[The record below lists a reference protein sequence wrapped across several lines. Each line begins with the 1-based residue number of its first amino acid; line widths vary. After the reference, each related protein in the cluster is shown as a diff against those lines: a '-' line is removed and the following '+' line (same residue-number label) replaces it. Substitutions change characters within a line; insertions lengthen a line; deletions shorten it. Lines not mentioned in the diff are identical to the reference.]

1 LFLTRAGLPDFRYDI
16 STGDSCE
23 MAAHFIDLLDNLR
36 GRIARMTGLVQDIV
50 TKSVESVTHLDADL
64 ARRVI
69 DLDNRIDDEEV
80 AIEKQAI
87 DLLALYQPAAIDL
100 RMITM
105 IIKVNGDFERIAD
118 CAVNISQRI
127 PLLAKMGEYI
137 VSTDLRL
144 MANTVV
150 SNLRDTINAF
160 NLNDID
166 LSKQVLRGDDVLD
179 ALYHQIVQE
188 TLAVLESDQHR
199 ANRDLSTIMI
209 AKNLERIGDHC
220 TNIAED
226 IVYVQ
231 SGRIIRHRHAV

>member
-1 LFLTRAGLPDFRYDI
+1 
-16 STGDSCE
+16 
-23 MAAHFIDLLDNLR
+23 
-36 GRIARMTGLVQDIV
+36 MTALVQDIV
-50 TKSVESVTHLDADL
+50 EKSVESVVNLDDNL
-64 ARRVI
+64 ARSAMGA
-69 DLDNRIDDEEV
+69 DDRIDEEEV
-80 AIEKQAI
+80 NIERQAI
-87 DLLALYQPAAIDL
+87 DLLALYQPAASDL

-118 CAVNISQRI
+118 CAVNVAQRV
-127 PLLAKMGEYI
+127 PLLAKMGDYL
-137 VSTDLRL
+137 VSSDLRL

-150 SNLRDTINAF
+150 STLRDTINAY

-166 LSKQVLRGDDVLD
+166 LAKQVLRADDVLD

-188 TLAVLESDQHR
+188 TLSVLESEQHR

>member
-1 LFLTRAGLPDFRYDI
+1 LETLTM
-16 STGDSCE
+16 SH
-23 MAAHFIDLLDNLR
+23 HFADLLDSLR
-36 GRIARMTGLVQDIV
+36 ARIARMTALVQDIV
-50 TKSVESVTHLDADL
+50 EKSVESVVNLDDNL
-64 ARRVI
+64 ARSAMGA
-69 DLDNRIDDEEV
+69 DDRIDEEEV
-80 AIEKQAI
+80 NIERQAI
-87 DLLALYQPAAIDL
+87 DLLALYQPAASDL

-118 CAVNISQRI
+118 CAVNVAQRV
-127 PLLAKMGEYI
+127 PLLAKMGDYL
-137 VSTDLRL
+137 VSSDLRL

-150 SNLRDTINAF
+150 STLRDTINAY

-166 LSKQVLRGDDVLD
+166 LAKQVLRADDVLD

-188 TLAVLESDQHR
+188 TLSVLESEQHR